1 MFESAWSG
9 AEPAHGTDDRHPA
22 RAATDAGERP
32 QMEETMSKK
41 IDKELERLADAR
53 LPELR
58 AKYEEVLGESTRAP
72 NKTYLLRRI
81 REGLE
86 AKELTQTTA
95 SKPTGKKSS
104 DGDTGAGRS
113 SDGLTKLTVEELQER
128 YRRGVGRDT
137 GSSDKGYL
145 IWKIRMARK
154 GKVRVGPARERKH
167 DPGTTQV
174 VPLTLQRESVTALD
188 EAVEGTSFDNRSAFL
203 RRAIHDL
210 LKHQGFAKVA
220 TRHFGDA

>member
-1 MFESAWSG
+1 
-9 AEPAHGTDDRHPA
+9 
-22 RAATDAGERP
+22 
-32 QMEETMSKK
+32 MSKK
-41 IDKELERLADAR
+41 IDRDMEKLADAR

-58 AKYEEVLGESTRAP
+58 AKYEEVLGEPTRAP

-86 AKELTQTTA
+86 AKEEA
-95 SKPTGKKSS
+95 AKGARPRTGKRDS
-104 DGDTGAGRS
+104 GDEVKKGRS

-128 YRRGVGRDT
+128 YCQEVGRDT
-137 GSSDKGYL
+137 GSNDKGYL

-167 DPGTTQV
+167 EPGTTQV
-174 VPLTLQRESVTALD
+174 VPLTLPRDSVEALD
-188 EAVEGTSFDNRSAFL
+188 EAVGRTSFANRSAFL

-210 LKHQGFAKVA
+210 LRHQGFASVA
-220 TRHFGDA
+220 AEHFEDA